1 MTKRSGAV
9 KVENVQGSNKAWLFA
24 AFVAGG
30 LVAAALFF
38 SGWGAAGREALWTA
52 LGADAESGTSLTSSS
67 SESLPDVHEHPSPAM
82 AKWLLHGDEGEP
94 LDETL
99 QACLNDPEHR
109 GVPLEKRFVSVPLP
123 LIEQQPQMYFV
134 RAALDPF
141 CMYFY
146 GAHTFTYWI
155 VQEVPLASGPVFTI
169 ADMDAADFVNVLP
182 SHHEGLYDL
191 ELGVCTAA
199 QCTYWTRQRSG
210 DKFTFSHCRRE
221 HFDEG
226 KLVRTEKLDCD
237 ALQQL

>member
-9 KVENVQGSNKAWLFA
+9 NVKNVQGSNKAWLFA
-24 AFVAGG
+24 AFVAGC
-30 LVAAALFF
+30 LVAAGLFF
-38 SGWGAAGREALWTA
+38 SGFGSAGMAGLASVFEAAPEKRP
-52 LGADAESGTSLTSSS
+52 SLTSSS

-155 VQEVPLASGPVFTI
+155 VQEVPSASGPVFTI

-191 ELGVCTAA
+191 ELGVCSAA
-199 QCTYWTRQRSG
+199 HCTYWTRQRSG

>member
-1 MTKRSGAV
+1 MTKKSGAV
-9 KVENVQGSNKAWLFA
+9 NVKNVQGSNKAWLFA
-24 AFVAGG
+24 AFVAGC
-30 LVAAALFF
+30 LVAAGLFF
-38 SGWGAAGREALWTA
+38 SGFGSAGMAGLASVFGSAPEKRP
-52 LGADAESGTSLTSSS
+52 SLTSSS

-155 VQEVPLASGPVFTI
+155 VQEVPSASGPVFRI

-191 ELGVCTAA
+191 ELGVCSAA

-210 DKFTFSHCRRE
+210 DKFAFSKCRRE

-237 ALQQL
+237 ALLE

>member
-1 MTKRSGAV
+1 MTKRSGSGNV
-9 KVENVQGSNKAWLFA
+9 KNEQGSNKAWLFS
-24 AFVAGG
+24 AFVAGC
-30 LVAAALFF
+30 LVAAGFFF
-38 SGWGAAGREALWTA
+38 SGFGSAGMAGLPSVFGSAPEKRP
-52 LGADAESGTSLTSSS
+52 SLTSSS

-155 VQEVPLASGPVFTI
+155 VQEVPSASGPVFTI

-199 QCTYWTRQRSG
+199 QCTYRTRQRNG
-210 DKFTFSHCRRE
+210 DTFTFSHCRRE

-226 KLVRTEKLDCD
+226 KLVRTEKLECD
-237 ALQQL
+237 ARLE

>member
-1 MTKRSGAV
+1 MTKKSGAV
-9 KVENVQGSNKAWLFA
+9 NVKNVQGSNKAWLFA
-24 AFVAGG
+24 AFVAGC
-30 LVAAALFF
+30 LVAAGLFF
-38 SGWGAAGREALWTA
+38 SGFGSAGMAGLASVFEAAPEKRP
-52 LGADAESGTSLTSSS
+52 SLTSSS

-155 VQEVPLASGPVFTI
+155 VQEVPSASGPVFTI

-191 ELGVCTAA
+191 ELGVCSAA

-210 DKFTFSHCRRE
+210 DKFAFSKCRRE

-237 ALQQL
+237 ALLE

>member
-9 KVENVQGSNKAWLFA
+9 NVKNVQGSNKAWLFA
-24 AFVAGG
+24 AFVAGC
-30 LVAAALFF
+30 LVAAGLFF
-38 SGWGAAGREALWTA
+38 SGFGAAGMAGLASVFEAA
-52 LGADAESGTSLTSSS
+52 PEKRPSLTSSS
-67 SESLPDVHEHPSPAM
+67 SERLPDVHEHPSPAM

-109 GVPLEKRFVSVPLP
+109 GVPLEKWFVSVPLP

-155 VQEVPLASGPVFTI
+155 VQEVPSASGPVFTI
-169 ADMDAADFVNVLP
+169 ADMDGADFVTVLTT
-182 SHHEGLYDL
+182 HHEGLYDL
-191 ELGVCTAA
+191 ELGVCSAA
-199 QCTYWTRQRSG
+199 QCTYRMRHRSG
-210 DKFTFSHCRRE
+210 DTFTFPHCRRE
-221 HFDEG
+221 HFEDG
-226 KLVRTEKLDCD
+226 KLVRTEKLECD
-237 ALQQL
+237 ARLE

>member
-1 MTKRSGAV
+1 MRKRSGSVNV
-9 KVENVQGSNKAWLFA
+9 KNEQGSNTAWLFA
-24 AFVAGG
+24 AFVVGG

-38 SGWGAAGREALWTA
+38 SGWGAAGRDALSPA
-52 LGADAESGTSLTSSS
+52 LGPGADAALFLTSSS
-67 SESLPDVHEHPSPAM
+67 SGSLPDVHEHPSPAM
-82 AKWLLHGDEGEP
+82 AKWLLYGDDAEP
-94 LDETL
+94 LDETF

-155 VQEVPLASGPVFTI
+155 VQEVPSASGPVFTI
-169 ADMDAADFVNVLP
+169 VDMDAADFVTVLP
-182 SHHEGLYDL
+182 SHHEGLFDL
-191 ELGVCTAA
+191 ETGVCTAA
-199 QCTYWTRQRSG
+199 HCTYRTRQRSG
-210 DKFTFSHCRRE
+210 DTFTVSHCRRE
-221 HFDEG
+221 HFDDG
-226 KLVRTEKLDCD
+226 KWVRTEKLDCD